1 MAQNPKLKIEIE
13 AVDKVTSTL
22 EEAAKA
28 LRELSSSFKQTAKA
42 AQEAERKQLSFFS
55 TLKSKTHKAGR
66 YIDHLNSRF
75 KKLESSIFNLKTA
88 IATALGGLTIGKI
101 VKDGI
106 EFNAQL
112 QTAKLGLSALI
123 TSSYELHNAQ
133 GQVLSGMEAF
143 KAAQQ
148 EAEVLYRKILFRAM
162 QTASTS
168 RELLETFQAIL
179 PYAAQ
184 TGMSLEQSLNMAE
197 AFVNAAKAIGLGL
210 GQAAQEARALF
221 MGDIG
226 PDTQLLKVLRIES
239 KKLIDT
245 WKEQGRLYDE
255 VMQRLRPFVQASSE
269 FADTWEGVT
278 SSISDL
284 ISMLEGSVFK
294 DTFRIMNEALKEV
307 RDKLQGI
314 INDED
319 KLNEISTE
327 VANKFIDAAETIIT
341 TTNEVYQ
348 FGKTIYDFVNSHKE
362 ITEFGVLGYLLLGKK
377 GALLGTVIGGI
388 LEVAER
394 SKNSFPTA
402 HQILKTQPN
411 TKVVLGGSRKPE
423 LPSSESFKKFEEYK
437 KTHKPENLSTPL
449 PLPVKGKEN
458 TPKSI
463 EFLEQLRQKI
473 NQPHQRKGEK
483 QHLSLIPKPQPQPAE
498 TTTSVSSFDIFQNL
512 TQSGNFSLLTPQ
524 TSLTEKLYEALHK
537 QPLTGFSFG
546 ASQNFEN
553 FLTTAPDYSLDLRAY
568 QLEIQKLRE
577 EFQSK
582 FKKQYLEFAK
592 EYHPEK
598 WKQEKIEEL
607 KKWYEEQR
615 KILGESAELQELYEH
630 KKLEIEK
637 EAHEQ
642 EKKLFVEKL
651 KQTSKWKAGVF
662 QSLDELSKKWGDT
675 NQLIF
680 EGTTRTFQ
688 ALENSLETLFF
699 DAMRGKLKSLGSY
712 VNSFIREVEDAIAGI
727 AAQGVAKGV
736 VGFAGKIFGFDLKTA
751 ANGDIFPGHFIPLQA
766 FADGGVVNR
775 PTLGLIG
782 EGKHPE
788 AVVPLPDGRS
798 IPVKFEGK
806 GTNSQV
812 NIEIVLVDDRSK
824 IPPPQI
830 GKKQVVLWVAEDYLQ
845 NGITRK
851 VIKP

>member
-1 MAQNPKLKIEIE
+1 MEKNPKLRIEIE
-13 AVDKVTSTL
+13 ADDRATEILKAAA
-22 EEAAKA
+22 EESNKFAN
-28 LRELSSSFKQTAKA
+28 SIKQTARA
-42 AQEAERKQLSFFS
+42 AEDARKKQLSFFS
-55 TLKSKTHKAGR
+55 TLKSGTHRAGK
-66 YIDHLNSRF
+66 YLEELDGRF
-75 KKLESSIFNLKTA
+75 KRLSSSIFNLKTA
-88 IATALGGLTIGKI
+88 MATALGGLTIGKI

-133 GQVLSGMEAF
+133 GQILSGMEAF
-143 KAAQQ
+143 KATQQ
-148 EAEVLYRKILFRAM
+148 EAEMLYRKILNRAM

-168 RELLETFQAIL
+168 RELLQTFQAIL
-179 PYAAQ
+179 PFAANL
-184 TGMSLEQSLNMAE
+184 GMNLEQVLNLSESL
-197 AFVNAAKAIGLGL
+197 VNAAKAIGLGY
-210 GQAAQEARALF
+210 GQAAQEGRDLL
-221 MGDIG
+221 MGYVDHVN
-226 PDTQLLKVLRIES
+226 DQLLNALDLSTE
-239 KKLIDT
+239 LLQT
-245 WKEQGRLYDE
+245 WQKQGTFYE
-255 VMQRLRPFVQASSE
+255 NVMQKFQPFVQASQK

-307 RDKLQGI
+307 RDKLQEI

-319 KLNEISTE
+319 KLNEISRE
-327 VANKFIDAAETIIT
+327 VANKFIDTAEAIIT

-394 SKNSFPTA
+394 SKNGFPTA

-437 KTHKPENLSTPL
+437 KTHKPENLSTLL

-473 NQPHQRKGEK
+473 NQPHQGKGEK

-553 FLTTAPDYSLDLRAY
+553 FLTTAPDYSLDLQAY

-582 FKKQYLEFAK
+582 FKEQYLEFAK

-712 VNSFIREVEDAIAGI
+712 VNSFIREVESAIAGI

-782 EGKHPE
+782 EGKYPE
-788 AVVPLPDGRS
+788 AIVPLPDGRS

-806 GTNSQV
+806 GTNGQV

-830 GKKQVVLWVAEDYLQ
+830 GKKQVVLWVVEDFLQ

-851 VIKP
+851 VLKP